1 MNRTTPETIDV
12 LSSVETVRASHSFN
26 DHFWSIL
33 NITQIRMESQMKYCC
48 LARGEEDAYQHMPT
62 DVGYRKKIYGYV
74 VMRLLYVLLY

>member
-1 MNRTTPETIDV
+1 
-12 LSSVETVRASHSFN
+12 
-26 DHFWSIL
+26 
-33 NITQIRMESQMKYCC
+33 MESQMKYCC